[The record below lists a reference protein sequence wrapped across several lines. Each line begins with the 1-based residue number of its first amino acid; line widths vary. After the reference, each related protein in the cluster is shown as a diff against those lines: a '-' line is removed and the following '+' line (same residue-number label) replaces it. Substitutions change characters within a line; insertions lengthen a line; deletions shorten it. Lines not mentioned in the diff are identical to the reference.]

1 VSYSAVLISQ
11 SRSKVGAIE
20 DNVQHIITTAN
31 SHKQQCP
38 ELELVVFPEQALL
51 GMPAF
56 DLLLRDSLCERIN
69 NGLNTLSEQLTVP
82 VLVGYPKIKQGIC
95 FNALGLVQPSLGV
108 QQEYYQHQF
117 EGAAADQ
124 GVARQVYFAAG
135 QQETIFSLGSLRVGV
150 LLGQDYAN
158 EALLT
163 TYQEQ
168 EVDWLLHCSN
178 NVFTSGDETQLVNT
192 LKKIAHQTGAGVLH
206 CSAAGG
212 QDTLVM
218 QGGSFAVNG
227 EGEIVAQA
235 PLFHVHTMLAKIAP
249 QGQAMQTA
257 IEEWPVAEA
266 ALYGAL
272 AQAVK
277 DYVATNGFRGALLG
291 LSGGIDSALTLA
303 VAADALGPENVR
315 AIMMPFD
322 YTSAMSKE
330 DAAQQAATMGV
341 AYEEIPIRTPFDS
354 FMGLLANNFT
364 GTEKDTTEENL
375 QARCRGVIL
384 MALSNK
390 LGKVVLACSNKSE
403 TAVGYSTLY
412 GDMVGGFCP
421 LRDVPKTWV
430 YRLARWRN
438 EQGEKAV
445 IPQRVIDRPPT
456 AELAPGQLDQNSLP
470 DYPILDEVV
479 HRYVELHEDADTII
493 AAGLPAED
501 VRSVIRLIDRNE
513 YKRQQGAL
521 GPKVT
526 SRGFGAN
533 RRYPVTYSW

>member
-1 VSYSAVLISQ
+1 MRGKLNVSYSAVLICQ
-11 SRSKVGAIE
+11 SRSKAGAIE

-56 DLLLRDSLCERIN
+56 DLLLRDRLCERIN

-322 YTSAMSKE
+322 YPSAMSKE

-479 HRYVELHEDADTII
+479 HRYVELHEDADTIT

-501 VRSVIRLIDRNE
+501 VRS
-513 YKRQQGAL
+513 
-521 GPKVT
+521 
-526 SRGFGAN
+526 
-533 RRYPVTYSW
+533 